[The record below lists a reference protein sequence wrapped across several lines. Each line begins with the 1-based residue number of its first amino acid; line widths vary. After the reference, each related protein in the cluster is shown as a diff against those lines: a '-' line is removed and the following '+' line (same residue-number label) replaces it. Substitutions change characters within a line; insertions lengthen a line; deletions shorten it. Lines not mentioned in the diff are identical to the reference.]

1 MSFLGYNRAVD
12 HRLALALGVLVAA
25 CHHPPDLA
33 VELAIPDVNQ
43 DTDYTCSASALQGV
57 LAYYGA
63 DLTESTL
70 AAELHA
76 TPADG
81 APPEAIVR
89 VARAHGLDTIARDD
103 TTRDDL
109 AEELAARRPA
119 IVDLQAWADPPR
131 KQWGD
136 DWDDGHYVVL
146 IAIDGDTLVFEDPS
160 LAGKRATLSAA
171 ELDARWHDE
180 DAHRRHA
187 HTAILFHTAA
197 PAHPRPVAPLPRAHM
212 D

>member
-1 MSFLGYNRAVD
+1 VD
-12 HRLALALGVLVAA
+12 RRIALVLALLVAG
-25 CHHPPDLA
+25 CHKRPDLA
-33 VELAIPDVNQ
+33 VELAVPDVNQ

-63 DLTESTL
+63 DRTEAML

-89 VARAHGLDTIARDD
+89 VAREHGLDAIARDD
-103 TTRDDL
+103 SSVEDL
-109 AEELAARRPA
+109 AGELAARRPA

-131 KQWGD
+131 TQWSD
-136 DWDDGHYVVL
+136 DWADGHYVVL
-146 IAIDGDTLVFEDPS
+146 VAIDGDTLVFEDPS
-160 LAGKRATLSAA
+160 LPGKRATLLAA
-171 ELDARWHDE
+171 ELESRWHDE
-180 DAHRRHA
+180 DAQRRHA
-187 HTAILFHTAA
+187 HTAILFHTA
-197 PAHPRPVAPLPRAHM
+197 PPPNPRAVVPLPRAHL

>member
-1 MSFLGYNRAVD
+1 MDL
-12 HRLALALGVLVAA
+12 RLALVLGGLVAA

-63 DLTESTL
+63 ALPESTL
-70 AAELHA
+70 AGELHA

-89 VARAHGLDTIARDD
+89 VAREHGLDTLARDD
-103 TTRDDL
+103 TTREEL

-131 KQWGD
+131 KQWSD

-180 DAHRRHA
+180 DARRRHA

-197 PAHPRPVAPLPRAHM
+197 PAHPQPVAPLSRVHM

>member
-1 MSFLGYNRAVD
+1 VD
-12 HRLALALGVLVAA
+12 LRLALPLVVLVAG
-25 CHHPPDLA
+25 CHRRPDLA
-33 VELAIPDVNQ
+33 VELPVPDVNQ

-63 DLTESTL
+63 DRSEATL

-81 APPEAIVR
+81 APPEAIAR
-89 VARAHGLDTIARDD
+89 VAREHGLDAIARDD
-103 TTRDDL
+103 SNVDEL
-109 AEELAARRPA
+109 AGELAARRPV

-131 KQWGD
+131 TQWAD
-136 DWDDGHYVVL
+136 DWADGHYVVL
-146 IAIDGDTLVFEDPS
+146 IAIDGDLLVFEDPS
-160 LAGKRATLSAA
+160 LAGKRATLTAA
-171 ELDARWHDE
+171 ELESRWHDE
-180 DAHRRHA
+180 DARRRHA

-197 PAHPRPVAPLPRAHM
+197 PANPHPVAPLPRAHL

>member
-1 MSFLGYNRAVD
+1 VD
-12 HRLALALGVLVAA
+12 LRLALPLVVLVAA
-25 CHHPPDLA
+25 CHRRPDLA
-33 VELAIPDVNQ
+33 VELAVPDVNQ

-57 LAYYGA
+57 LAYYGDDRPEA
-63 DLTESTL
+63 TL
-70 AAELHA
+70 AVELGA

-81 APPEAIVR
+81 APPAAIVR
-89 VARAHGLDTIARDD
+89 VAREHHLDAIARDD
-103 TTRDDL
+103 TTLDQL
-109 AEELAARRPA
+109 AGELAARRPV

-131 KQWGD
+131 TQWSD
-136 DWDDGHYVVL
+136 DWADGHYVVL

-171 ELDARWHDE
+171 ELETRWHDE
-180 DAHRRHA
+180 DAQRRHA

-197 PAHPRPVAPLPRAHM
+197 PASPRAVVPLPRAHM

>member
-1 MSFLGYNRAVD
+1 MDL
-12 HRLALALGVLVAA
+12 RLALPLVVIAA
-25 CHHPPDLA
+25 GCHRPPDLA

-63 DLTESTL
+63 DLPEATL
-70 AAELHA
+70 AGELHA

-89 VARAHGLDTIARDD
+89 VARAHALDTIARDD
-103 TTRDDL
+103 TTRDEL
-109 AEELAARRPA
+109 AGELAARRPV

-131 KQWGD
+131 TQWAD
-136 DWDDGHYVVL
+136 DWADGHYVVL

-160 LAGKRATLSAA
+160 LAGKRATLAA
-171 ELDARWHDE
+171 TELDARWHDE
-180 DAHRRHA
+180 DAQRRHA

-197 PAHPRPVAPLPRAHM
+197 PAHPRQVATLPRAHM

>member
-1 MSFLGYNRAVD
+1 MLSIF
-12 HRLALALGVLVAA
+12 VLVAG
-25 CHHPPDLA
+25 CQRRHELA
-33 VELAIPDVNQ
+33 VELAVPDVNQ

-63 DLTESTL
+63 DLRESQL
-70 AAELHA
+70 AGELHA

-89 VARAHGLDTIARDD
+89 DG

-109 AEELAARRPA
+109 AGELAARRPV

-131 KQWGD
+131 TQWSD
-136 DWDDGHYVVL
+136 DWLDGHYVVL

-160 LAGKRATLSAA
+160 LEGKRATLSAS
-171 ELDARWHDE
+171 ELEARWHDE
-180 DAHRRHA
+180 DARRRHA
-187 HTAILFHTAA
+187 HTAILFHTPA
-197 PAHPRPVAPLPRAHM
+197 PGHPRPVAPLPRAHM